1 MKVEI
6 VVKYLNESYEDFEM
20 KVNRKLYFWIKEYKE
35 IKDVNMIYDGKNLIA
50 IIKYI

>member
-6 VVKYLNESYEDFEM
+6 VVKQFNDSYEDFEM
-20 KVNRKLYFWIKEYKE
+20 KVNRELYFWIKESVE
-35 IKDVNMIYDGKNLIA
+35 IKDVNMIYDGKTLIA

>member
-6 VVKYLNESYEDFEM
+6 VVKQFNDSYEDFEM
-20 KVNRKLYFWIKEYKE
+20 KVNRELYLWIKEGVE
-35 IKDVNMIYDGKNLIA
+35 IKDVNMIYDGKTLIA